1 MHADLTEFVV
11 LCKIALCFSVTSVEC
26 ERSVR
31 TQNRLKN
38 KYRGSIKSEHL
49 DTLISIAMSKHDI
62 STFNSRKAT
71 QLWIS
76 KKRRKNKILA
86 DIQAKGKEIMCWGES
101 VLDK

>member
-11 LCKIALCFSVTSVEC
+11 LCKLALWSSVTSEEC
-26 ERSVR
+26 ERSFS

-38 KYRGSIKSEHL
+38 KYRGSIKSKYL

-62 STFNSRKAT
+62 STFNTRKAA

-76 KKRRKNKILA
+76 KKKRKARFCQTYKPR
-86 DIQAKGKEIMCWGES
+86 AKK
-101 VLDK
+101 